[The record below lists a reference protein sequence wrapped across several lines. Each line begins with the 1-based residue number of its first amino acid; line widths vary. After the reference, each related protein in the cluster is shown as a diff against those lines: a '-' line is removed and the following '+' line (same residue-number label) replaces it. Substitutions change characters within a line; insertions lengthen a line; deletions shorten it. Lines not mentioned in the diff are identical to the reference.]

1 MNAAGWIVLII
12 VVVAVVVVLALT
24 VGRAQ
29 AQRRRHDQ
37 ADGIRE
43 ESAARARDI
52 DRREAEVDEMEAA
65 AQRARAEAD
74 QRVAQAQ
81 QMQSEVE
88 ETRASLEQER
98 TAVDERLQHADRIDP
113 MVDDAPTSRPSP
125 ARPAAVEGGSA
136 RDDVDANADYRDEET
151 DEGTDAT
158 APAEPASTRRSERG

>member
-1 MNAAGWIVLII
+1 LII
-12 VVVAVVVVLALT
+12 VVVAIVVVLALT

-113 MVDDAPTSRPSP
+113 MVDDAPTTPTSRPSP
-125 ARPAAVEGGSA
+125 ARAAAVEGGSA
-136 RDDVDANADYRDEET
+136 REDLDENAEYRDEET
-151 DEGTDAT
+151 DEDAGAT
-158 APAEPASTRRSERG
+158 TPAEPASTRRSERG